1 MKMPD
6 IMMLIVAG
14 VFIGAY
20 QTGLLPSTSV
30 IDYLPLILM
39 AIGYSYLR
47 YRIHQQDMTEIE
59 LEEIKFSRLVR
70 ERLRALWVL
79 QWYNAS
85 VANIITLMQTLS
97 VMYASN
103 TYQLINAFNAITSK
117 LIILFHWQLDTEY
130 EIVLLCLV
138 FRLFYIRCLLA
149 HW

>member
-70 ERLRALWVL
+70 ERLRAL
-79 QWYNAS
+79 
-85 VANIITLMQTLS
+85 
-97 VMYASN
+97 
-103 TYQLINAFNAITSK
+103 
-117 LIILFHWQLDTEY
+117 
-130 EIVLLCLV
+130 
-138 FRLFYIRCLLA
+138 
-149 HW
+149 